1 MSSTPY
7 SRSRNFPMIRPCNWC
22 CRSGD
27 SKRKFQ
33 QECAAAFPGRGQQA
47 NQLSF
52 QRYFGPLDCF
62 QHLRS
67 TEMPN
72 RCPATAQIWHCRIG
86 EAPKIQ
92 GATMVASEGAMME
105 ASEGA
110 TIRASCFQEV
120 STSPSLSALSL
131 EQAASK
137 KSQQALLSQPHL

>member
-7 SRSRNFPMIRPCNWC
+7 SSSNVPMIRSAFPQYSHRPCNWC

-33 QECAAAFPGRGQQA
+33 QECAAALPGRGQQA

-52 QRYFGPLDCF
+52 QRYLGPLDCF
-62 QHLRS
+62 QHPQS

-86 EAPKIQ
+86 ETPKILWE
-92 GATMVASEGAMME
+92 TTEIEYEGKSSQLQQM
-105 ASEGA
+105 S
-110 TIRASCFQEV
+110 IRQRQDMSGKL
-120 STSPSLSALSL
+120 SNWSSLRRRVC
-131 EQAASK
+131 
-137 KSQQALLSQPHL
+137 H